1 MCGFR
6 LTCSK
11 YGLSYP
17 LVLFKQK
24 KHQDNGMKTFL
35 PKVDE
40 ISRKW
45 WVVDADGVILGKLA
59 SKVADVLRGKNK
71 PCFTP
76 HLDTGD
82 FVVVINAEKVKLT
95 GKKEQQKIYRK
106 HSGYLGGMKERT
118 AAQVRMQKPE
128 RMIQE
133 AVWGMLPK
141 GRLGRKQYRKL
152 KVVKG
157 AEHEHAAQQPGILT
171 IS

>member
-1 MCGFR
+1 
-6 LTCSK
+6 
-11 YGLSYP
+11 
-17 LVLFKQK
+17 
-24 KHQDNGMKTFL
+24 MKTFL

-45 WVVDADGVILGKLA
+45 WVVDADGVVLGKLA

-82 FVVVINAEKVKLT
+82 FVIVINAEKVALT

-118 AAQVRMQKPE
+118 AAQVRAQKPE

-157 AEHEHAAQQPGILT
+157 AEHEHAAQQPGVLT

>member
-1 MCGFR
+1 
-6 LTCSK
+6 
-11 YGLSYP
+11 
-17 LVLFKQK
+17 
-24 KHQDNGMKTFL
+24 MKTFL

-40 ISRKW
+40 INRKW
-45 WVVDADGVILGKLA
+45 WVVDADGVVLGKLA
-59 SKVADVLRGKNK
+59 AKVADVLRGKNK
-71 PCFTP
+71 PTFTP

-82 FVVVINAEKVKLT
+82 FVIVVNAEKVKLT

-118 AAQVRMQKPE
+118 AAQVRQQKPE

-141 GRLGRKQYRKL
+141 GRLGRKQYKKL

-157 AEHEHAAQQPGILT
+157 AEHEHAAQQPGSLKID
-171 IS
+171 

>member
-1 MCGFR
+1 
-6 LTCSK
+6 
-11 YGLSYP
+11 
-17 LVLFKQK
+17 
-24 KHQDNGMKTFL
+24 MKTFL

-82 FVVVINAEKVKLT
+82 FVVVINAEKIKLT

-118 AAQVRMQKPE
+118 LEQVRATKPE
-128 RMIQE
+128 RIIKE

>member
-1 MCGFR
+1 
-6 LTCSK
+6 
-11 YGLSYP
+11 
-17 LVLFKQK
+17 
-24 KHQDNGMKTFL
+24 MKTFL

-45 WVVDADGVILGKLA
+45 WVVDAEGVILGKLA
-59 SKVADVLRGKNK
+59 SKIADVLRGKNK
-71 PCFTP
+71 PTFTP
-76 HLDTGD
+76 HLDPGD
-82 FVVVINAEKVKLT
+82 FVIVINAENVRLT

-118 AAQVRMQKPE
+118 AAQVRATKPE